1 MKKCLSALVAV
12 LMSVVAMAQA
22 PQKMTY
28 QAVVRDNNGQLV
40 SNGNVGVRI
49 TIVRG
54 SETGAEVYSQTETVR
69 TNDNGLFTTM
79 IGGTGFDAIDWGNGP
94 YYLKS
99 EVDPDGGTNYILIT
113 TQQMVSVPY
122 ALHAGTVD
130 NIVGGVN
137 ITETDPVFS
146 AWDKDYNDLINR
158 PTIPTMVSE
167 LTNDAGYLTFFTE
180 SQILSI
186 SNDTIFLTGG
196 SFVKLPDGFSG
207 DYNDLVNLPTIP
219 TVPTNVSEFANDAG
233 YITSANIPTN
243 VSEMT
248 NDAGYLTSYTEV
260 QTLGNVVALGN
271 AANGQLKEVSDPTEA
286 LDAVNLQTLNAVV
299 VSWTH
304 LFDSITS
311 RFDSITHRYDS
322 IMHNVDSIIHY
333 QDSVIDTLSSLLA
346 ELGATTGDTTAVEC
360 DGFSW
365 YGTEYTVS
373 GDYQHHLTNVAGFD
387 SVLTMHLTINYGT
400 HNSES
405 QTACDSYTWQGTP
418 YTVSGDYTNDYTNGE
433 GCASVDTLHLVI
445 NESTSST
452 DTHTECDTYTWIDGN
467 TYNVSNSTATHTLT
481 NVASCDSVVTLNLT
495 LNNSTH
501 NAETHTV
508 SDSYTWHETTYTESG
523 DYTYLYTNAAGCA
536 SVDTLHLTID
546 IGVQGF
552 DENGASNAVFTIA
565 DGRTVKFSRGNL
577 QYTTTGTH
585 TVTGGGTEAGTWRFA
600 EHQYDYIGED
610 NANISSSY
618 TGWID
623 LFGWGTSGWNSGAVA
638 YQPWDTSMVYSDYN
652 PGNDH
657 TNSLIGTYARA
668 DWGVYNAISNG
679 GNQPGM
685 WRTMTKDE
693 WNYLIFTRNA
703 STVGGTANARYAKAT
718 VNGTSGLIIFPN
730 TFTLPAGLTVTNVN
744 ISDAS
749 YTNTYT
755 ASQWSQME
763 AAGCIFLPAGGERVL
778 RNVNLTGVTGEYLSS
793 TRVQDG
799 HVWYIAF
806 NGDYLHFGAI
816 SRCVGR
822 SVRLVRD
829 VGGASTAT
837 VTTSTVSNITTNTTT
852 CGGDVTD
859 DGGATVTARGVC
871 WSTSHNPTVSDSH
884 TTDGN
889 GTGGFS
895 SSITGLSA
903 STTYYVRAYATN
915 SEGTAYGTEQSFTT
929 EAEAVGGFDENGASN
944 AVFSVADGRTVR
956 FSKGN
961 LQYTTTGTHTVTGGG
976 TATGTWRFAEHQY
989 DYIGDD
995 NAGWRDLFSFGTSGW
1010 YSGAT
1015 YYQPGAV
1022 NGSSGDYNPG
1032 GSIQS
1037 NNLTGSYAQADWGVY
1052 NAISN
1057 GGNQPGMWRV
1067 LTKDEWTYLIDTRRT
1082 STVGGT
1088 ANARYAKA
1096 MVNGTSGMILF
1107 PDTFTLPAGLTVT
1120 SVNLTVNYSRN
1131 PYTASQWSQL
1141 EAAGCIFLPAVG
1153 YRRGTGVRNA
1163 GADGYYWSSSCGVV
1177 SNAYFMK
1184 FDDDDLG
1191 YFGVTGSYRYDG
1203 RSVRLVKDVE

>member
-1 MKKCLSALVAV
+1 MIMKKCLSALVAV

-49 TIVRG
+49 TIIRG

-387 SVLTMHLTINYGT
+387 SVLTMHLTINHGT
-400 HNSES
+400 HDVES
-405 QTACDSYTWQGTP
+405 QTACDGYTWHGNDYASSGT
-418 YTVSGDYTNDYTNGE
+418 YTYDYTNGL
-433 GCASVDTLHLVI
+433 GCASTDTLHLTI
-445 NESTSST
+445 NVSNAAT
-452 DTHTECDTYTWIDGN
+452 DTHTECDSYTWIDGN
-467 TYNVSNSTATHTLT
+467 DYTSSNNTATHTLT
-481 NVASCDSVVTLNLT
+481 NVAGCDSVVTLNLT
-495 LNNSTH
+495 LNSSTH
-501 NAETHTV
+501 NAETQV
-508 SDSYTWHETTYTESG
+508 VADSYTWHETTYTESG
-523 DYTYLYTNAAGCA
+523 DYTYSYTNAAGCA
-536 SVDTLHLTID
+536 SVDTLHLTISA
-546 IGVQGF
+546 F
-552 DENGASNAVFTIA
+552 DENGASKAVFTVA
-565 DGRTVKFSRGNL
+565 EGRTVK
-577 QYTTTGTH
+577 
-585 TVTGGGTEAGTWRFA
+585 
-600 EHQYDYIGED
+600 
-610 NANISSSY
+610 
-618 TGWID
+618 
-623 LFGWGTSGWNSGAVA
+623 
-638 YQPWDTSMVYSDYN
+638 
-652 PGNDH
+652 
-657 TNSLIGTYARA
+657 
-668 DWGVYNAISNG
+668 
-679 GNQPGM
+679 
-685 WRTMTKDE
+685 
-693 WNYLIFTRNA
+693 
-703 STVGGTANARYAKAT
+703 
-718 VNGTSGLIIFPN
+718 
-730 TFTLPAGLTVTNVN
+730 
-744 ISDAS
+744 
-749 YTNTYT
+749 
-755 ASQWSQME
+755 
-763 AAGCIFLPAGGERVL
+763 
-778 RNVNLTGVTGEYLSS
+778 
-793 TRVQDG
+793 
-799 HVWYIAF
+799 
-806 NGDYLHFGAI
+806 
-816 SRCVGR
+816 
-822 SVRLVRD
+822 
-829 VGGASTAT
+829 
-837 VTTSTVSNITTNTTT
+837 
-852 CGGDVTD
+852 
-859 DGGATVTARGVC
+859 
-871 WSTSHNPTVSDSH
+871 
-884 TTDGN
+884 
-889 GTGGFS
+889 
-895 SSITGLSA
+895 
-903 STTYYVRAYATN
+903 
-915 SEGTAYGTEQSFTT
+915 
-929 EAEAVGGFDENGASN
+929 
-944 AVFSVADGRTVR
+944 

-961 LQYTTTGTHTVTGGG
+961 LQYATTGTHTVSGGG

-1107 PDTFTLPAGLTVT
+1107 PDTFTLPVGLAVT
-1120 SVNLTVNYSRN
+1120 NVNTPTAPYTGNT
-1131 PYTASQWSQL
+1131 YTASLWSQL
-1141 EAAGCIFLPAVG
+1141 ESAGCIFLPAAG
-1153 YRRGTGVRNA
+1153 YSYGSSMSGA
-1163 GADGYYWSSSCGVV
+1163 GSSGYYWSSTNGGHDNNYYYTAPVM
-1177 SNAYFMK
+1177 YFNSDS
-1184 FDDDDLG
+1184 FYFRTRSLG
-1191 YFGVTGSYRYDG
+1191 EGH
-1203 RSVRLVKDVE
+1203 SVRLVKKVE